1 MKNPTAALDPFRPFG
16 PLQVFY
22 VEPLMP
28 FRWPMDSFPMAGYG
42 LVVSMCWKST
52 LNRMTPIERVVL
64 ERTAD
69 RRCFGDLSAL
79 VLGRCF
85 PIGDHDMFASAKV
98 EFLSAL
104 APQSYWVCSKS
115 SDPPKDSLNFS
126 KLLPRFAVHH
136 GDGADCA
143 SERCTRA
150 HSGVV
155 DDVWVAW
162 QISCPPTQGQ
172 DGPAPQAL
180 SIDEAVLKGGINA
193 KTYQRLVLVGVNC
206 IKHRYGWPQTREEG
220 SIVNMAKRFVGLLV
234 STDCCSRTH
243 THSENM
249 TIHIYIHYNM
259 LYKLYSI

>member
-85 PIGDHDMFASAKV
+85 PDHDMFASAKI
-98 EFLSAL
+98 EFLAAL
-104 APQSYWVCSKS
+104 APQSYWDYWVCSKS
-115 SDPPKDSLNFS
+115 SDPPKDSLNFPS
-126 KLLPRFAVHH
+126 FCL
-136 GDGADCA
+136 
-143 SERCTRA
+143 
-150 HSGVV
+150 
-155 DDVWVAW
+155 
-162 QISCPPTQGQ
+162 
-172 DGPAPQAL
+172 AL
-180 SIDEAVLKGGINA
+180 S
-193 KTYQRLVLVGVNC
+193 C
-206 IKHRYGWPQTREEG
+206 IMVMALTVPLNDAPERIRGW
-220 SIVNMAKRFVGLLV
+220 SMMCGLLGRSPDV
-234 STDCCSRTH
+234 PPRDKMVQHPR
-243 THSENM
+243 HSQ
-249 TIHIYIHYNM
+249 
-259 LYKLYSI
+259 